1 MGKNTSLLR
10 LAPIYLH
17 TLLNHSTSFL
27 LLTLALASACESKTA
42 TTGEANVA
50 AKTATASAINAV
62 STDPADAPTSG
73 TAATAT
79 DEANA
84 VPAPAPSA
92 IPAAKAADAAAIYAR
107 PQVPILCYHQIRDWT
122 ARDSKGA
129 KDYIVPIAAFRAH
142 IKMLADSG
150 YHSILPDQLYAYMTT
165 GAKLPSKPM
174 MLTFDDTDLDQFTIA
189 RPELAKYG
197 FKAMY
202 FVMTVSLGR
211 PHYMSKA
218 QVKQLSDEGNI
229 IGSHT
234 WDHHNVKKY
243 QGQDW
248 VTQIEKPT
256 RTLGDITGKKVNY
269 FAYPFG
275 LWNEQAFPELKKRGF
290 VAAFSLAEKRDQQDP
305 LFTIRRIIAS
315 GYWSPRTLRNNIV
328 QSF

>member
-1 MGKNTSLLR
+1 MKFSSASLL
-10 LAPIYLH
+10 LAAL
-17 TLLNHSTSFL
+17 S
-27 LLTLALASACESKTA
+27 LAACDSKTA
-42 TTGEANVA
+42 TTGE
-50 AKTATASAINAV
+50 TATSSATVEAATV
-62 STDPADAPTSG
+62 DPAIAGTSG
-73 TAATAT
+73 TRATAT

-84 VPAPAPSA
+84 TPAPDPKS
-92 IPAAKAADAAAIYAR
+92 IPAAKAGDATAILAR

-122 ARDSKGA
+122 ARDSKNA
-129 KDYIVPIAAFRAH
+129 KDYITPIATFKAH

-150 YHSILPDQLYAYMTT
+150 YHTVSPDQLYAYMTT
-165 GAKLPSKPM
+165 GAKLPGKPV

-189 RPELAKYG
+189 RPTLEQYG
-197 FKAMY
+197 YKAMY

-211 PHYMSKA
+211 PHYMTKA
-218 QVKQLSDEGNI
+218 MVKQLSDEGNI

-248 VTQIEKPT
+248 VTQIDKPT
-256 RTLGDITGKKVNY
+256 KTLEDITGKKIVY

-290 VAAFSLAEKRDQQDP
+290 VAAFSLAEKRDQSDP
-305 LFTIRRIIAS
+305 MFTIRRIIAS
-315 GYWSPRTLRNNIV
+315 GYWTPRTLHNNMV